1 MRNLPQILS
10 IGIAIDLI
18 AVLHAFPFHLS
29 HDYIITPVFHIGHFF
44 YKLPQRGW
52 VLFQLPSNRDS
63 CAYFYWR
70 VEIVAEM
77 VNLMVILLVQC
88 FVVDSWAKP
97 SIKRTVNP
105 PVDVLS
111 FNSTQLIRTV
121 KELTVRD
128 QC

>member
-1 MRNLPQILS
+1 MGGFSFSCHPIVILV
-10 IGIAIDLI
+10 LI
-18 AVLHAFPFHLS
+18 
-29 HDYIITPVFHIGHFF
+29 
-44 YKLPQRGW
+44 
-52 VLFQLPSNRDS
+52 
-63 CAYFYWR
+63 FYWR

-77 VNLMVILLVQC
+77 VNLLVILLVQC